1 MTNKN
6 RSNPKKKSLSICF
19 SCFNESF
26 YVMKNIKKIKT
37 ILKKINIRHE
47 LLVVDDA
54 SDKVEVKKLKN
65 FCKINKVK
73 FVGHEYN
80 LGFFKSFVSGLI
92 NSKYEYFKLFAGDDA
107 TNSNHIKLILREFHK
122 QDLLIPY
129 NDQFE
134 MTGKPFSRKI
144 ISIIYT
150 KIINLMSGLNLK
162 YYNGLPVFLKKK
174 ALMNLSD
181 TSGYGWQAE
190 IIVNCIYSG
199 CSYREI
205 YTKNKEIKFTYDS
218 IKIATIPSVVF
229 SIIKVFF
236 KRISPSRKKYYI
248 INKR

>member
-1 MTNKN
+1 MTKKN
-6 RSNPKKKSLSICF
+6 ILNAKKKSLSICF

-26 YVMKNIKKIKT
+26 YVMKNIKKIKR
-37 ILKKINIRHE
+37 ILKKINIRYE

-54 SDKVEVKKLKN
+54 SDKVEVKKLKK

-73 FVGHEYN
+73 FIGHEHN
-80 LGFFKSFVSGLI
+80 LGFFKSFISGLI

-107 TNSNHIKLILREFHK
+107 TNTNHINFVLREFHK
-122 QDLLIPY
+122 QELLIPY
-129 NDQFE
+129 NNQFE
-134 MTGKPFSRKI
+134 MKGKPISRKI

-174 ALMNLSD
+174 VLMNLAD

-205 YTKNKEIKFTYDS
+205 YTKNREIKFTYDS
-218 IKIATIPSVVF
+218 IKIATIPSVIF
-229 SIIKVFF
+229 SIIKIFF
-236 KRISPSRKKYYI
+236 KRISPGRKKYSI
-248 INKR
+248 LKKK